1 MSPVLVT
8 LAVGLLMLGVLILIQ
23 VRRRAARD
31 AAGSA
36 ALAASIASRR
46 HIPPTLHPVIDT
58 DLCIGSLSCL
68 KACPEGDILGV
79 INGAARLIHADHCI
93 GHGRCAAE
101 CPVDAIKLVFGT
113 AERGIDLPEV
123 DAFFESSRAGVHV
136 VGELAGMGL
145 IKNAIIQG
153 LQAAE
158 RLDEVLPK
166 PAQATEETDVVVVG
180 AGPAG
185 LATAAELKKRGRSVR
200 VLEQGSVGGTVAQY
214 PRQKVVMTETLQVP
228 FLGKFGKSL
237 IAKEELLGSLQK
249 LIEKAG
255 IAVEEGVKVTGL
267 EGKDGAFTVKT
278 DKGAVAARKVVLA
291 CGRRG
296 TPRKLGAKGEELSKV
311 SYRLDD
317 PEQYDGCAV
326 LVVGGGDSALE
337 AAIQL
342 AEQSTAV
349 VSLSYRGESFSKCRE
364 RNRQQLDALVK
375 KERINQLM
383 STSVLAID
391 DESVTL
397 SRESGPELQL
407 PNQFVIVQAGGEV
420 PSEFLQKM
428 GVQMRRYQGEERGAP
443 KPKEKGGS
451 ADAALQARS
460 RSGLA
465 RERGERHR
473 TRIIRLLYL
482 GVGLVILALLAS
494 AGWEYYELARFERF
508 QSPLHARLKP
518 SGSWGHGVGIVA
530 TLFMLLNF
538 LYPVRKR
545 SRRMTGFGS
554 IRGWLDFHMFVGIMS
569 PLVIAFHAAFQSNNM
584 LATSTASALVIV
596 VSTGLIGRFIYGLVP
611 SRGGQA
617 VEVAEL
623 RGALA
628 RLDARVRPL
637 LESAQHH
644 ERLEALLS
652 HAEHEAPGRGF
663 LALLGQLLLLPFT
676 VLALRF
682 KLRMARSAFAAAED
696 FAEFAGALRRME
708 LLRLQIDF
716 FGALKAFLRSWRL
729 FHASLA
735 VFLVLIMTAHI
746 GFSLYLGYGL
756 QR

>member
-1 MSPVLVT
+1 MLITVAILLL
-8 LAVGLLMLGVLILIQ
+8 LALSIAIQ
-23 VRRRAARD
+23 LRRRAARD
-31 AAGSA
+31 EAGTL
-36 ALAASIASRR
+36 ALAGAVAARR

-79 INGAARLIHADHCI
+79 IGGAARLVQADHCI

-123 DAFFESSRAGVHV
+123 DAFFESSRPGVHV
-136 VGELAGMGL
+136 VGELGGMGL
-145 IKNAIIQG
+145 IKNAITQG

-166 PAQATEETDVVVVG
+166 PSPASEATDVVVVG

-185 LATAAELKKRGRSVR
+185 LATAAALRKRGRSVR
-200 VLEQGSVGGTVAQY
+200 VLEQGSVGGTVTQY
-214 PRQKVVMTETLQVP
+214 PRQKVVMTETLEVP
-228 FLGKFGKSL
+228 FIGRFGKSL

-249 LIEKAG
+249 LIAKAQ
-255 IAVEEGVKVTGL
+255 INVEEGVKVLGL
-267 EGKDGAFTVKT
+267 EGADGAFTVKT
-278 DKGAVAARKVVLA
+278 DKGQVSARKVVLA

-296 TPRKLGAKGEELSKV
+296 TPRKLGAKGEEAAKV

-342 AEQSTAV
+342 AEQSTAR
-349 VSLSYRGESFSKCRE
+349 VSLSYRSDNFSKCRE
-364 RNRQQLDALVK
+364 RNRQQLDALVAK
-375 KERINQLM
+375 QRINLLL
-383 STSVLAID
+383 STTVRAID

-397 SRESGPELQL
+397 ARESGPELEL
-407 PNQFVIVQAGGEV
+407 ENHFVIVQAGGEV

-443 KPKEKGGS
+443 KAPGG
-451 ADAALQARS
+451 ADAALEARS

-465 RERGERHR
+465 RERDEQRR
-473 TRIIRLLYL
+473 SRLVRLLYF
-482 GVGLVILALLAS
+482 GAGLVLLAWLTS
-494 AGWEYYELARFERF
+494 VGWEYYQLSRIDRFR
-508 QSPLHARLKP
+508 SPLHAALKP
-518 SGSWGHGVGIVA
+518 AGPFGHGVGIAA
-530 TLFMLLNF
+530 TAFMLLNF

-569 PLVIAFHAAFQSNNM
+569 PMVIAFHAAFQSNNA
-584 LATSTASALVIV
+584 LATTTAASLAIV
-596 VSTGLIGRFIYGLVP
+596 VSTGLVGRFIFGLVP
-611 SRGGQA
+611 SRGGKA

-623 RGALA
+623 RGSVA

-637 LESAQHH
+637 LASAQHQ
-644 ERLEALLS
+644 ERLEALLG
-652 HAEHEAPGRGF
+652 HAEQEAPGRGF
-663 LALLGQLLLLPFT
+663 LSLVGKLAVLPIDAL
-676 VLALRF
+676 VLRV
-682 KLRMARSAFAAAED
+682 KLRLVRSAFAAASD
-696 FAEFAGALRRME
+696 FREFSDALLRLER
-708 LLRLQIDF
+708 LRLQIDF

-729 FHASLA
+729 FHSSLA
-735 VFLVLIMTAHI
+735 VILVFIMSAHI
-746 GFSLYLGYGL
+746 AFSLWLGYGW